1 MQIYKS
7 LPKHRNLVGFY
18 DGCIKKTKEGT
29 QALFLMEYCGDGTI
43 FDLMATHEQTQL
55 NEKVILQAIYQ
66 VAQAIQILH
75 K

>member
-43 FDLMATHEQTQL
+43 FDLMATHEQT
-55 NEKVILQAIYQ
+55 
-66 VAQAIQILH
+66 
-75 K
+75 